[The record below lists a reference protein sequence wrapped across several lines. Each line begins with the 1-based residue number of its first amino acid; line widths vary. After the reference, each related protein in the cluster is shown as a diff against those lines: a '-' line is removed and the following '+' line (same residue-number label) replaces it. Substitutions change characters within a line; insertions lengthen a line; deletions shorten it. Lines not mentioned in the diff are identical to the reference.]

1 MFSSYLSLTLTL
13 RLNAGKEPYFA
24 PKPIENAVTPRRKKV
39 TRSPSGHTP
48 AGGYYLGIS
57 AAAPIPNTT
66 TMAGKCPA
74 PKNGRCLSRKF
85 RSSGRKCEALSA
97 IDPSSRPSPSAER
110 AYSFQ
115 GFQGRKT
122 TRPRQAPFSSA
133 LSYNESSPQRTFPR
147 LAAAGKADGL
157 IMLAPK
163 GSPAGPQA

>member
-1 MFSSYLSLTLTL
+1 MASILPDRRNSSIFRVLVSSLLQATAVRPWEELTL
-13 RLNAGKEPYFA
+13 RAISDPQYYDDGREMPSSQNVYTANSGQP
-24 PKPIENAVTPRRKKV
+24 AV
-39 TRSPSGHTP
+39 
-48 AGGYYLGIS
+48 
-57 AAAPIPNTT
+57 
-66 TMAGKCPA
+66 
-74 PKNGRCLSRKF
+74 
-85 RSSGRKCEALSA
+85 CEALSA
-97 IDPSSRPSPSAER
+97 IDPNPRPSPSAER